1 MRSAFHTEKEIAQM
15 FKVGKDW
22 TSKGFFSTTHS
33 EKSLLSWL
41 STKPHHN
48 VIFKVYGKNGK
59 LIEKAAYKIE
69 EHEVLFK
76 SGTTYLVESV
86 NKGARH
92 PLDKSKKITEI
103 ILIEK

>member
-1 MRSAFHTEKEIAQM
+1 M
-15 FKVGKDW
+15 FKIGNEWV
-22 TSKGFFSTTHS
+22 SKGFFSTTHS
-33 EKSLLSWL
+33 EQSLLSWL

-76 SGTTYLVESV
+76 SNTTFVVESV
-86 NKGARH
+86 KPIQH
-92 PLDKSKKITEI
+92 PLNPQKEIFEI
-103 ILIEK
+103 ILKEK